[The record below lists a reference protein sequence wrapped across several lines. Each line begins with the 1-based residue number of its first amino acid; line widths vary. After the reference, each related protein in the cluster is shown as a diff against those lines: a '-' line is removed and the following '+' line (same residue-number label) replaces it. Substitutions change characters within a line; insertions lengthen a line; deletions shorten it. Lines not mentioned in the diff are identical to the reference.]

1 MKPATPSPS
10 DLRPAANV
18 PLGRFW
24 PLALAVSALA
34 LVSMGLIAWSHLGWR
49 GLQERAHAFDTLL
62 AQVQKQARRSVWLL
76 EHGAQTQGAHTT
88 QDIQAS
94 LSDARAA
101 ALMLQSMATPQMLPS
116 AMTLINKLD
125 QVQREAKLPQSRG
138 DVPLADSPVHQTVDE
153 VDMVGAQIA
162 EQWAR
167 ELTQA
172 TRAQRELDRLNVAL
186 VGGLSLVLLLLMARS
201 HRHRAQAL
209 LELNNREAQLRA
221 FADALPDL
229 AFRVDAQGCYLD
241 IYGTNLQL
249 LGRPPHELIGRQIQ
263 EFFEP
268 DMAEGFMTV
277 LQRALHSRTA
287 QSAAFTLPG
296 TGHER
301 QHFDSRCAPVGDSD
315 EVVWMVWDISSRRRT
330 ERGLRRKTRMYDFLS
345 HVNQAIVRSE
355 DQGTLLQR
363 VCEVAIDHGQF
374 RKAWVA
380 LYDDPMHPQRLH
392 CAASAGE
399 GAPKSP
405 SLDFALLPQENEAN
419 ALDWALRYGH
429 TLRTRDLS
437 KVGQRP
443 AWADEAIAAGTPGCV
458 VLPLSRDLTLVGHLI
473 LLGLRVNDQ
482 DADELGL
489 FEDLSSDLSFALTN
503 LHREALRDEAEER
516 IRLHAAALESTQD
529 GMMVLGRNRN
539 MVSINPAFTALT
551 GYEEHE
557 VVGRTPEF
565 LLPDRADDVLAD
577 MRSEMLAQGSWQGE
591 VWFRRKTGELFMTK
605 LSVSAV
611 KSLRG
616 RPTHFVGVFT
626 DITQIKQT
634 EERLAKMAHF
644 DTLTELPNRVMIHQR
659 LAHAINLAQR
669 HHTLVGVVFID
680 LDNFKMVNDGL
691 GHAAGDSLLKQVAMR
706 LRARVRQED
715 TLGRLGGDEFILVLE
730 HLRHPQ
736 QAAQV
741 ATAILETLNQPFT
754 LDGGQQVYV
763 RASIG
768 ISLFPTDGQDASEL
782 VRNSDAAMYESK
794 RRGRNSFSFYTEAFT
809 SDATTRLQLETR
821 LRRAVE
827 HDEFVLHYQPM
838 VSLSTRQVVA
848 VEALVR
854 LKPPSGTNDAYLP
867 PVSPSQFIPVME
879 DTGMI
884 VALSEWVL
892 QEACRQGRAWLD
904 AGIDFGRIAVNLSPS
919 EIRRGGVVE
928 RVSRILSRTGL
939 PPDRLEIEITE
950 SGLMESDM
958 GAEHFLQMLH
968 ALGVFLSIDDFG
980 TGYSSLAYLKRFPVH
995 QLKIDRSFVQDLP
1008 GNDSD
1013 AQLVSTMIS
1022 MAHGLHLKVVAEGV
1036 EMPDQEALLARQGCD
1051 FVQGYLYSR
1060 PVPPEQIEALIG
1072 QPHASTLATTAR

>member
-1 MKPATPSPS
+1 
-10 DLRPAANV
+10 
-18 PLGRFW
+18 
-24 PLALAVSALA
+24 
-34 LVSMGLIAWSHLGWR
+34 MGMIAWSHWGWR
-49 GLQERAHAFDTLL
+49 TLQERAHAVDTLL
-62 AQVQKQARRSVWLL
+62 AQAQREAHRSVWLL
-76 EHGAQTQGAHTT
+76 EHQSDLGSALAQSRQ
-88 QDIQAS
+88 
-94 LSDARAA
+94 A
-101 ALMLQSMATPQMLPS
+101 ALALQDHVTPDMVPAVLN
-116 AMTLINKLD
+116 L
-125 QVQREAKLPQSRG
+125 VQAIDALHEQAPPPMPTPAPPG
-138 DVPLADSPVHQTVDE
+138 APVPLHRTVDR
-153 VDMVGAQIA
+153 VDATGQQIA
-162 EQWAR
+162 QLWAR
-167 ELTQA
+167 ELVRATQA
-172 TRAQRELDRLNVAL
+172 QRQLDRINIGL
-186 VGGLSLVLLLLMARS
+186 VGGLSLLLMVLMARS
-201 HRHRAQAL
+201 HRQRQQAL
-209 LELNNREAQLRA
+209 AAVQTREAQLRA
-221 FADALPDL
+221 FAEALPDL
-229 AFRVDAQGCYLD
+229 AFRVDDQGRYLE
-241 IYGTNLQL
+241 IYGNNLPL
-249 LGRPPHELIGRQIQ
+249 LGRPPHELIGRRIH
-263 EFFEP
+263 EFFDSEIA
-268 DMAEGFMTV
+268 DGFMAV
-277 LQRALHSRTA
+277 LRRAIETRAT
-287 QSAAFTLPG
+287 QSTTFSFPG
-296 TGHER
+296 PDRER
-301 QHFDSRCAPVGDSD
+301 QHFDSRCAPVGGSQ
-315 EVVWMVWDISSRRRT
+315 EVVWMVWDTSSRRRT

-355 DQGTLLQR
+355 DQATLLER

-380 LYDDPMHPQRLH
+380 LYAPEPGAGRTLR
-392 CAASAGE
+392 CAASAGD
-399 GAPKSP
+399 GLPAQ
-405 SLDFALLPQENEAN
+405 LDFALLPHENEAD
-419 ALDWALRYGH
+419 ALDWALRFGH
-429 TLRTRDLS
+429 TLRTADLACM
-437 KVGQRP
+437 GRLP
-443 AWADEAIAAGTPGCV
+443 DWAHEAIQAGTPGCV
-458 VLPLSRDLTLVGHLI
+458 VLPLMVDLTLIGHLI
-473 LLGLRVNDQ
+473 LLGIRVNDQ
-482 DADELGL
+482 DTDELGL

-503 LHREALRDEAEER
+503 LHREALRDEAEQR

-529 GMMVLGRNRN
+529 GMMVLSRSRGL
-539 MVSINPAFTALT
+539 VSINPAFTALT

-565 LLPDRADDVLAD
+565 LLPDRPDELLAD
-577 MRSEMLAQGSWQGE
+577 LRGEMMHKGSWQGE

-611 KSLRG
+611 KSVRG

-659 LAHAINLAQR
+659 LSHAITLAQR
-669 HHTLVGVVFID
+669 HHSLVGVLFID

-691 GHAAGDSLLKQVAMR
+691 GHAAGDSLLKQVARR
-706 LRARVRQED
+706 LQTRVRQED

-741 ATAILETLNQPFT
+741 ASAMLETLGQPFT

-768 ISLFPTDGQDASEL
+768 ISVFPNDGQDASEL

-794 RRGRNSFSFYTEAFT
+794 RRGRNSFSFYTESFT

-838 VSLSTRQVVA
+838 VSLTTRQTVA

-854 LKPPSGTNDAYLP
+854 LKSPAPADGEPYLP

-892 QEACRQGRAWLD
+892 QEACRQGKAWLD

-928 RVSRILSRTGL
+928 RVSRILNVTGL
-939 PPDRLEIEITE
+939 PPERLEIEITE

-968 ALGVFLSIDDFG
+968 GLGVFLSIDDFG

-1013 AQLVSTMIS
+1013 SRLVSSMIS

-1036 EMPDQEALLARQGCD
+1036 EMPDQEAMLASRGCD
-1051 FVQGYLYSR
+1051 IVQGYLYSR
-1060 PVPPEQIEALIG
+1060 PVPPEQVANLIAHSVHTAHTA
-1072 QPHASTLATTAR
+1072 PNAHTVHAPQDPAAATGAAPR